1 MAKTD
6 FSEILSMLGFGNS
19 GNKEN
24 IDGTGGGI
32 TSGKDSG
39 KAKEEAETAIADLRS
54 KYSGQVRNQYE
65 NSVKR
70 LEKERN
76 DALRENWILQQRA
89 EAALPE
95 QMAAAGI
102 NGGASETTLANLR
115 AQYQGNRND
124 IRSGYMENLGE
135 LLDEQ
140 NKAQAEGA
148 DKYDRMWLDY
158 LLSLAKAEQEHEYD
172 LEEAEQKYKYERLLR

>member
-39 KAKEEAETAIADLRS
+39 KAKEEAETAIADLRN

-158 LLSLAKAEQEHEYD
+158 LLSLAKAEQQHEYD
-172 LEEAEQKYKYERLLR
+172 LDEAAQRYKYERLLK